1 MEVVQFIYNE
11 KTIDFE
17 PAGKDNVMVNAT
29 QMAKVFGKDVR
40 LFLKADHVNNFI
52 EAVLL
57 PPNGVNKTNFT
68 RDEIINTNRKG
79 GTWMHR
85 ILALKFAAWL
95 DPMFEVWIFWT
106 IDKIILGHYKEVR
119 SANEEEAQK
128 EHRYKML
135 KRAHL
140 EKHPDYEEV
149 LQAEAELSVASRKRM
164 KAVRVDR
171 MQTKLDLFPNSV
183 K

>member
-29 QMAKVFGKDVR
+29 QMAKVFGKRVDH
-40 LFLKADHVNNFI
+40 FLRSDHANEFI
-52 EAVLL
+52 NVLL
-57 PPNGVNKTNFT
+57 ITPYGGNKAAFT
-68 RDEIINTNRKG
+68 RDEIVFSNKKG

-85 ILALKFAAWL
+85 LLALKFAAWL
-95 DPMFEVWIFWT
+95 DPAFELWVFAT